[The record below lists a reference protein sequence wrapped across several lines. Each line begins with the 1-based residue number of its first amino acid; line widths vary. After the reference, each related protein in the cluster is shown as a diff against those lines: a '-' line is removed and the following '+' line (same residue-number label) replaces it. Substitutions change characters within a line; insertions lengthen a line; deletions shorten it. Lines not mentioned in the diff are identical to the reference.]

1 MKILSHIHKPSP
13 LDIKSW
19 GLLLVLSIG
28 TFVNAQAQL
37 VIGGNVYGG
46 GDMGDVKG
54 STSVQVLSGLLGTD
68 DLENPGGS
76 VFGGARMAN
85 VGGSALVDIDGAHA
99 TDYILI
105 NRVYGGNDI
114 SGTIGSY
121 AAAGESDKFPTSVL
135 TDAAHDGV
143 DATWNA
149 FVHISDGGVSKP
161 IYIGQLYGGGN
172 GDYDYDSDNSPF
184 KGLNRPELGKT
195 YLDLHGGSIV
205 YAFGGGN
212 AATVTQSTI
221 ICLNNPSTVVNSIKD
236 SRINEQEHLISPST
250 DTGSEGELLTTRRF
264 KAMGINIGYSKPSSD
279 EFQIGRL
286 FGGNNK
292 ADMKIRPSWHLEDGL
307 VRNLYSGGNQ
317 GRMTSPDGI
326 LVDINPG
333 STVVIDNLYG
343 GCRMADVRPLQID
356 YKGDYVLDGNG
367 QPLDM
372 DIIQLNDSR
381 YAFSAGLA
389 ARVVVDGGDV
399 NNVYGGNDVTG
410 QVYGGN
416 AVGIR
421 KSIRGDVYGGGN
433 GSYPYTDN
441 PLLKN
446 HDIYGDLYY
455 DPGMSSIDS
464 LNKFRPDAEQVSIHL
479 YGTVDKP
486 TIIGGSVY
494 CGGNSATLEAKT
506 IQGAPKVELKIGSY
520 VIAENVFMGNNG
532 ENMIDQDILSLF
544 AGSVDPVSGEPSDAE
559 GAIDFSSLELTDQ
572 TTFST
577 YMEGAAM
584 SYIPTVSFESTENGD
599 NVDYIP
605 YTTYFGSFYCGGNV
619 GSMTYSGTNYM
630 DMSAPVIVYNKI
642 VGGCNNANI
651 PYREG
656 LNAAYEGGVMGSA
669 DERPYLDNNGNEINP
684 YTVVANNDFTIKDRL
699 VLNMNGVRI
708 EPKEWR
714 ENPTTQKQ
722 ELVWNTHKWQESY
735 TAVKA
740 GETLKNGE
748 IYYTSDSGAGIFVAQ
763 GTELAAE
770 NQYYVKELDFAPIGI
785 DNPADDSKRRLLGGN
800 VYGGCYSSGHVN
812 GNVKINIESDLLV
825 RDNVFGNTNSH
836 VDLYN
841 QGEDLMAVAMSVFGA
856 GMGERTEIWGS
867 TEVNLKDAYMFQIY
881 GGGEMGIV
889 GKGQIETNGN
899 GSWKLDNEGYPIKSY
914 DYSPRYSTTVNLRGT
929 NAGYSDQES
938 GPVLAEAQY
947 LYGAGNEGDVCG
959 DSYLYLGNGR
969 VCDVFGGASNADILG
984 HAETYIGKQKTESG
998 TFING
1003 FPWVKDIV
1011 FGGNDFGGMIG
1022 TVKKGDFHTDS
1033 RYSRATQPELL
1044 NNVSTY
1050 VEYIQG
1056 RVDSLFG
1063 GGYGNYNYYS
1073 DIYNDYVY
1081 TYMDQAAGIVDA
1093 VNGPKI
1099 GDTKDGFC
1107 YPYMFGN
1114 SFVFFQPL
1122 DNAKNYVGIIF
1133 GGSEGCS
1140 GYPDINNTMQEI
1152 SYLLIDDKYTS
1163 AVNQENFK
1171 NTNIFGGGAF
1181 GGMGAKD
1188 IDLNAHKSRMLFPGA
1203 GRTIVDLL
1211 AGRFNEVYG
1220 GGNKEG
1226 LIGFS
1231 RVNVPEESTIHVN
1244 SIFGGGMGYDVD
1256 QITNP
1261 TEKERVKALYCD
1273 HYITFVDYRGAN
1285 AIVDNAIYG
1294 GNNNRRIAFDTYV
1307 NIAAPVK
1314 DSKGNLVTI
1323 YGAGYGKETTS
1334 GRTNVFLQDGAQVNQ
1349 VYGGGSNGATYNYP
1363 SLVRWLYREMPGDAA
1378 AKQKGLLAYA
1388 GYLNNFGVYILGN
1401 EQYHYPSHPINLTD
1415 DVLNNIENV
1424 KKENGQVVLDD
1435 NGHRIY
1441 VDDGRTSVLDLET
1454 LVYNNT
1460 PYYNTNVHIMTG
1472 AQVKGNPKTGGG
1484 TINGYAYGGGYGKD
1498 AIIAGTTYIE
1508 LKGGYVEKDIYAGGE
1523 GGTIMDL
1530 FKIKKPNGE
1539 NLFTSSS
1546 NAYIEGGTV
1555 RNVYG
1560 GGYMGHVG
1568 YHDGAISNI
1577 TANANDLAGE
1587 SHVVIGKK
1595 DATSYIDGIPSITR
1609 NVYAGGEG
1617 GSVYGDA
1624 YLTIYNGYIG
1634 FNHGTKTETVIE
1646 NEGTENET
1654 STTQTVDVYTENL
1667 DEYTTGDNRLDLNG
1681 NVFGGGYVASSYVDN
1696 SHINMYGGTVRGS
1709 MYGGGEL
1716 GPIGRGT
1723 RKADAPTTGA
1733 IRISDA
1739 TIYKSGSTEVN
1750 LYSGHVMRN
1759 VFGGGRGKDS
1769 WGGEDWKPE
1778 NETDLTAKGAVFGPT
1793 TVHIYGGEIGSVNDL
1808 QKIYGNVFGGG
1819 DEGITYSTIGTKQAD
1834 GYYYGTDD
1842 KLTEDCKVIIT
1853 PYTIAKQDVT
1863 INGNPYSKGDYVVT
1877 ADLNTMT
1884 NGDERW
1890 ASLSDEG
1897 INIRNAVFA
1906 GGNTTVGSTN
1916 LVANEKTV
1924 FGNATASIT
1933 DVFAKDFI
1941 TIGEDGIGGLYGD
1954 GNLTLVDGYRELNI
1968 TNYGTDYYNL
1978 NSSLTIDEYRK
1989 LNDRQRAYFELLY
2002 APSEVRTLSFYE
2014 NQTTYMHTIDSEHQ
2028 ELYKRGKKITE
2039 DDYENLPLDEQGKW
2053 KHITNRTYTPSERG
2067 SRITQ
2072 DEYESFW
2079 DEEKAYWDLYGF
2091 CTLYAGRMINT
2102 IQRADFCGVF
2112 GSRIVLKGA
2121 QDRVL
2126 ETANNI
2132 DYTINRVGEL
2142 SLNTVNRGMGA
2153 EKEHGNYFGI
2163 YNLVN
2168 YLGALTSD
2176 VDFNEIRTTENSDLA
2191 TYGPEQTID
2200 QEHSTE
2206 NNTVFKNVGD
2216 DLTYYDW
2223 KLKHKDDRKRNNGS
2237 SRNELALASGVWL
2250 ELLDEQTEKSDEKIY
2265 GPITGIVQLTL
2276 LNVAPGEG
2284 GGYVYAKNIHGVR
2297 GIGEQH
2303 VTLAE
2308 SNANALSYKNY
2319 TYNEAAVTEAD
2330 KVESS
2335 GNFVNSFKRII
2346 DDCYPQNDAYYAHD
2360 DIRVAPAHYWYI
2372 RGDYYVYD
2380 QYISAYTG
2388 STHAY
2393 SENSNIPLTITAESQ
2408 GRIKLQEV
2416 YENKYAYWDDKNRS
2430 TFEKYKSNIDD
2441 DAFIVG
2447 EITYHKNDPISWWT
2461 WSHLTTEQQ
2470 ELFTDKTYVCF
2481 YDVEYN
2487 DKEYK
2492 KGDVFDTPQPEIYI
2506 CNENFTDGGEEYY
2519 KNNILTAQEYNALQS
2534 LKNRNKCSS
2543 VFNISNAVSS
2553 ENGFLLTMDWTNPD
2567 IWNTYYHTIATTGSS
2582 QADMVKR
2589 SSEYSSIP
2597 DGYISSP
2604 SFYKN
2609 IEADVT
2615 DGITVLGQQVFYTED
2630 IIDQITYDK
2639 QNESITIGN
2648 ETKHLSDYV
2657 NTDEQAQ
2664 FKPVYIATAT
2674 ENFTAGGTSYVP
2686 KALISE
2692 DTYNSLSNA
2701 EKAYFDLGYLC
2712 NTTFNYKK
2720 NPNDSKP
2727 TYVVAGTVVPY
2738 GTDAN
2743 DEGSYL
2749 YLVEKNASAAA
2760 SLTPGYICT
2769 TEGKWGGYMFR
2780 NGNNYHAL
2788 DLSDLANSERS
2799 EFRFNYDAFDLLRG
2813 DSYMNPQTQDQAYAS
2828 SVYTED
2834 KSIDYEATYMGD
2846 EDFVLD
2852 GDRTVTI
2859 RRFNGAEYETLEDK
2873 QSTIKKG
2880 DIINNLDY
2888 EGILVNEQIKYTP
2901 IVITPSTPTDTTFYI
2916 VKEGMQIGDKYYMP
2930 GNQMTSDAYNALFGS
2945 SDQDNV
2951 VAMTYQ
2957 ALHGS
2962 EGKATNIEMYY
2973 FCTESYGNRQLG
2985 DIIDKDSYEALK
2997 NEQKNFAINGTIPNE
3012 KSTLYV
3018 ARDVDI
3024 NSLSKDKILTAVYYY
3039 DYIES
3044 DGNGSSYEKIR
3055 EYHVVNIHVHFESG
3069 IPIIGELMKPNI
3081 VLPGDHVALNQP
3093 TVTKGAYDIIGGGW
3107 EIYSNPTNASE
3118 HRNGTEFENSNMPL
3132 YWYQNGYWV
3141 AYYALSYLG
3150 KTYSNPVELSVANYH
3165 DIKKVM
3171 DDQANHYYINKVV
3184 KDKNNNRLS
3193 PKVYIDDY
3201 SLSNQNGLDLLKDF
3215 YDLSLRDDYSTIQAG
3230 SNVEFFLRTN
3240 LDHSGSAWQSIG
3252 TGSDPCFNGTLHG
3265 DGYTISGLSSS
3276 LFDKL
3281 CGKVYNLGV
3290 TGTFSGSGIADNG
3303 GEAVNC
3309 WVMTTTDEDL
3319 SGKNAVLGTGI
3330 VTNSYYPQSNAYSS
3344 LSSATAMPDKSFYNG
3359 EVAYNLNSFY
3369 LDKRYYNGIQND
3381 TEIQYVKSRY
3391 ADGDYRYAGGFIP
3404 QDVDIRESSSV
3415 DPNTQ
3420 TTVYVYTPVFPDDYI
3435 YFGQDLTYGWND
3447 DVQHQDVPS
3456 HFDGTN
3462 RVYRAPAYY
3471 GSANMSS
3478 VHFNQN
3484 AVLTATARNNSNLK
3498 ANPGLT
3504 AVDFTG
3510 YADVT
3515 GSNADYKQGKQIV
3528 NGTEKFYAP
3537 VLDFDGLTALRT
3549 DGQTKNLLA
3558 YVKESDTDTKTV
3570 VETYFKEPD
3579 YFKYAKTESSSYT
3592 VDNDYFNVLPV
3603 SDLDLQSLHGHMVV
3617 ENNDGDYVTTGDH
3630 FLVDR
3635 EDFNA
3640 PISYTM
3646 GDNQV
3651 MWYQR
3656 KPSVFVQNAGTGWE
3670 SISLPFTTQIVT
3682 TNEKGWI
3689 THFYEGS
3696 KTGHEYWLR
3705 TPGEIETTTEQ
3716 NQTVS
3721 KLLFKSLSKAT
3732 ATDISNGRGA
3742 NLNYLNTFLWDHYYS
3757 HNGRKDKNGDEY
3769 QEYYST
3775 NIEHNNY
3782 PFALA
3787 ANPYLI
3793 GFPGSK
3799 YYEFDMSGEFD
3810 AKNTWP
3816 SAPVKIGAQT
3826 ITFVS
3831 ADGITIYKSDDDY
3844 NTQTDVENGSY
3855 LFKPTYQTKQLNGQ
3869 TTWLL
3874 DGTGSKF
3881 ENNTTED
3888 VTTVP
3893 FRAYLAKSTA
3903 QLAPIR
3909 SGSTKAAAPTA
3920 IYIGYAG
3927 DQMPLDDIMTD
3938 RGLLIYSEDMNICVE
3953 STLTEPA
3960 QVNVT
3965 TVSGKSLGKFTI
3977 QPGTKLTIPVSS
3989 RGVYIVNH
3997 HKIAVTK

>member
-1099 GDTKDGFC
+1099 GDTKDEFC

>member
-1099 GDTKDGFC
+1099 GDTKDEFC

-3252 TGSDPCFNGTLHG
+3252 TGSDPCFEGTLHG
-3265 DGYTISGLSSS
+3265 DGYYISGLSSS

>member
-121 AAAGESDKFPTSVL
+121 AEAGESDKFPTSL
-135 TDAAHDGV
+135 LSDAAHDGI

-149 FVHISDGGVSKP
+149 FVHISDGGISKP
-161 IYIGQLYGGGN
+161 IYIGQLFGGGN
-172 GDYDYDSDNSPF
+172 GAYDYESNNSPY
-184 KGLNRPELGKT
+184 KGLKVPELDKT

-205 YAFGGGN
+205 YAFGGGDS
-212 AATVTQSTI
+212 ATVRQSTV
-221 ICLNNPSTVVNSIKD
+221 ICLDNPSTVVNSIKD

-292 ADMKIRPSWHLEDGL
+292 ADMKIRPTWHLEDGL

-317 GRMTSPDGI
+317 GRMTSPEGI

-372 DIIQLNDSR
+372 DIIQLNDPR
-381 YAFSAGLA
+381 YAFPAGLA

-421 KSIRGDVYGGGN
+421 KSIRGNVYGGGN

-446 HDIYGDLYY
+446 NEIYGDLYY
-455 DPGMSSIDS
+455 NIPDGMTSIQA
-464 LNKFRPDAEQVSIHL
+464 LNEFRPDAEQVSIHL
-479 YGTVDKP
+479 YGTEDNP
-486 TIIGGSVY
+486 TIIGGSVF
-494 CGGNSATLEAKT
+494 CGGNSATLETKT

-532 ENMIDQDILSLF
+532 ENMIDTDILERF
-544 AGSVDPVSGEPSDAE
+544 AGKIDPITSKPSAAD
-559 GAIDFSSLELTDQ
+559 GAVDFSSLDLTDQ
-572 TTFST
+572 STFSA

-584 SYIPTVSFESTENGD
+584 SYVPTVSFESTENGD
-599 NVDYIP
+599 NENYIP
-605 YTTYFGSFYCGGNV
+605 YTTYIGSFYFGGNV

-630 DMSAPVIVYNKI
+630 DMYAPVIVYNKI

-651 PYREG
+651 PYRAG

-684 YTVVANNDFTIKDRL
+684 YTVVANNDSTIKDRL

-714 ENPTTQKQ
+714 ENPTTHKN
-722 ELVWNTHKWQESY
+722 ELVWNTAKWD
-735 TAVKA
+735 
-740 GETLKNGE
+740 ND
-748 IYYTSDSGAGIFVAQ
+748 IM
-763 GTELAAE
+763 
-770 NQYYVKELDFAPIGI
+770 DFAPIGI

-881 GGGEMGIV
+881 GGGEKGVV
-889 GKGQIETNGN
+889 GKGKIQKENGL
-899 GSWKLDNEGYPIKSY
+899 WKLDKDGYPIKSY
-914 DYSPRYSTTVNLRGT
+914 TYSPRYSTTVNLRGT
-929 NAGYSDQES
+929 NAGYSENES
-938 GPVLAEAQY
+938 GPALAEAEY
-947 LYGAGNEGDVCG
+947 LYGAGNEGNVCG

-969 VCDVFGGASNADILG
+969 INDAFGGASNADILG
-984 HAETYIGKQKTESG
+984 HVETYIGKQKTESG
-998 TFING
+998 SFTNG
-1003 FPWVKDIV
+1003 FPWIKDIL

-1022 TVKKGDFHTDS
+1022 SGRTGNFSSDS
-1033 RYSRATQPELL
+1033 RYRTTQPGML

-1050 VEYIQG
+1050 VEFIQG

-1063 GGYGNYNYYS
+1063 GGYGNYDYY
-1073 DIYNDYVY
+1073 DNIYNDYVY
-1081 TYMDQAAGIVDA
+1081 TYKDQAEDKLEGH
-1093 VNGPKI
+1093 KI
-1099 GDTKDGFC
+1099 GDPKNGFR
-1107 YPYMFGN
+1107 YPYMYGN
-1114 SFVFFQPL
+1114 SFIFFQPV
-1122 DNAKNYVGIIF
+1122 DNAKNYVGVMF
-1133 GGSEGCS
+1133 GGSEGYP
-1140 GYPDINNTMQEI
+1140 GYVDLNNTMQEV
-1152 SYLLIDDKYTS
+1152 SYLLIDDINTS
-1163 AVNQENFK
+1163 TANKNNYK
-1171 NTNIFGGGAF
+1171 NTDIFGGGAF

-1188 IDLNAHKSRMLFPGA
+1188 VDKKTYDVLMLLPGA
-1203 GRTIVDLL
+1203 GRTVIDLW
-1211 AGRFNEVYG
+1211 AGRFNDVYG
-1220 GGNKEG
+1220 GCNKEG

-1244 SIFGGGMGYDVD
+1244 SIFGGGKGYDLD
-1256 QITNP
+1256 QLTDDA
-1261 TEKERVKALYCD
+1261 EKDKYKALYCD
-1273 HYITFVDYRGAN
+1273 HYITFVDFRGAN

-1294 GNNNRRIAFDTYV
+1294 GNNNRRISFDTYV

-1314 DSKGNLVTI
+1314 NSQGQLTTVF
-1323 YGAGYGKETTS
+1323 GAGYGKETTS

-1349 VYGGGSNGATYNYP
+1349 IYGGGQNGTTYNYP
-1363 SLVRWLYREMPGDAA
+1363 SLVRWLYNEQPGNDPQAKLAA
-1378 AKQKGLLAYA
+1378 VMAYSS
-1388 GYLNNFGVYILGN
+1388 YLDLFHVYIEGKP
-1401 EQYHYPSHPINLTD
+1401 EAYYPAHPINLTD
-1415 DVLNNIENV
+1415 DVLDIIDNV
-1424 KKENGQVVLDD
+1424 KEENGQK
-1435 NGHRIY
+1435 IY
-1441 VDDGRTSVLDLET
+1441 VDNGRTTVLEPENL
-1454 LVYNNT
+1454 LFNNT
-1460 PYYNTNVHIMTG
+1460 PYYNTNVHILEG
-1472 AQVKGNPKTGGG
+1472 AQVKGNPKAGGG
-1484 TINGYAYGGGYGKD
+1484 TSNGYAYGGGLGQD
-1498 AIIAGTTYIE
+1498 AVIAGSTYIE

-1523 GGTIMDL
+1523 GGTIKNVYRLRTQDGNQL
-1530 FKIKKPNGE
+1530 FK
-1539 NLFTSSS
+1539 SSS
-1546 NAYIEGGTV
+1546 NVYIEGGTA

-1568 YHDGAISNI
+1568 YHEGEISNV
-1577 TANANDLAGE
+1577 AQNANDLAGE

-1696 SHINMYGGTVRGS
+1696 SHIEMFGGTVRGS

-1723 RKADAPTTGA
+1723 RKSDAATPEGSKQV
-1733 IRISDA
+1733 SDA
-1739 TIYKSGSTEVN
+1739 TIYKAGSTDVN

-1769 WGGEDWKPE
+1769 WGGEGWKPE

-1793 TVHIYGGEIGSVNDL
+1793 TVHIYGGEIGSVKDL
-1808 QKIYGNVFGGG
+1808 QKTYGNVFGGG
-1819 DEGITYSTIGTKQAD
+1819 DEGIVFSTIGTKQAD
-1834 GYYYGTDD
+1834 GYYYGSNDQ
-1842 KLTEDCKVIIT
+1842 LTEDCKVIIT
-1853 PYTIAKQDVT
+1853 PYAVAKQDVT
-1863 INGNPYSKGDYVVT
+1863 INGTDYAAGDYVPT

-1884 NGDERW
+1884 NSDPIW
-1890 ASLSDEG
+1890 QSLSDDG

-1924 FGNATASIT
+1924 FGNATASVT
-1933 DVFAKDFI
+1933 DVFSKDFI

-1954 GNLTLVDGYRELNI
+1954 GNLTLVDGYRELNV

-2002 APSEVRTLSFYE
+2002 APSETRVLSFYE
-2014 NQTTYMHTIDSEHQ
+2014 NQTTYMHTIDADHQ
-2028 ELYKRGKKITE
+2028 ELYKRGKKITAE
-2039 DDYENLPLDEQGKW
+2039 TWAALPNDEKGKW
-2053 KHITNRTYTPSERG
+2053 KEITNRRYTPDERG
-2067 SRITQ
+2067 SRISQ

-2142 SLNTVNRGMGA
+2142 SLNTVNKGQGT
-2153 EKEHGNYFGI
+2153 EHGNYFGI

-2176 VDFNEIRTTENSDLA
+2176 VDFNETRTTDNSDLA
-2191 TYGPEQTID
+2191 TYGPKQEID
-2200 QEHSTE
+2200 TVHSTE
-2206 NNTVFKNVGD
+2206 NNTVFKYVGD

-2223 KLKHKDDRKRNNGS
+2223 KQKHKDDRKRNNGS

-2250 ELLDEQTEKSDEKIY
+2250 ELLDEKTEKSDTKIY

-2319 TYNEAAVTEAD
+2319 TYDEASVTEAD

-2346 DDCYPQNDAYYAHD
+2346 DDCYPQNDAYYVHD
-2360 DIRVAPAHYWYI
+2360 GIEIAPAHYWYI

-2408 GRIKLQEV
+2408 GRIKLQQV
-2416 YENKYAYWDDKNRS
+2416 YENKYAYWDERNHS
-2430 TFEKYKSNIDD
+2430 TFEKYQSKAEN
-2441 DAFIVG
+2441 DAFVVG
-2447 EITYHKNDPISWWT
+2447 EITYHKNDPISWWA

-2481 YDVEYN
+2481 YDVEYG

-2492 KGDVFDTPQPEIYI
+2492 KGDVFDAPQPEIYI
-2506 CNENFTDGGEEYY
+2506 CNENFTDGGEEYF
-2519 KNNILTAQEYNALQS
+2519 KNDILTAEQFNALQS
-2534 LKNRNKCSS
+2534 LKSKRKCSS

-2553 ENGFLLTMDWTNPD
+2553 ENGFLLTMDWSNPD
-2567 IWNTYYHTIATTGSS
+2567 VWNTYYHTIATTGSS
-2582 QADMVKR
+2582 QADMVKH

-2609 IEADVT
+2609 MDVAAV
-2615 DGITVLGQQVFYTED
+2615 DGISVLGQQVYFMED

-2720 NPNDSKP
+2720 NPKDSKP

-2760 SLTPGYICT
+2760 SLTRGYICT
-2769 TEGKWGGYMFR
+2769 AEGKWGGYMFKG
-2780 NGNNYHAL
+2780 GNNYHAL
-2788 DLSDLANSERS
+2788 DLSNIANDERS
-2799 EFRFNYDAFDLLRG
+2799 DFKFNYDAFDLLRG
-2813 DSYMNPQTQDQAYAS
+2813 DAYMTPTTMDQAYAS
-2828 SVYTED
+2828 AIYTDD
-2834 KSIDYEATYMGD
+2834 KSIDYEATYMGN

-2852 GDRTVTI
+2852 GGRTVAI
-2859 RRFNGAEYETLEDK
+2859 SRYNGTEYVPLAER

-2888 EGILVNEQIKYTP
+2888 EGVLINEQIKYTP
-2901 IVITPSTPTDTTFYI
+2901 IVITPSTPTDTVFYI
-2916 VKEGMQIGDKYYMP
+2916 VKVGMQIGDKYYMP
-2930 GNQMTSDAYNALFGS
+2930 GNQMTPDAYNTLFNS

-2951 VAMTYQ
+2951 MAIPYSDPS
-2957 ALHGS
+2957 LHGS
-2962 EGKATNIEMYY
+2962 ENKATDIEMYY
-2973 FCTESYGNRQLG
+2973 FCTEAYGNMQLG
-2985 DIIDKDSYEALK
+2985 DIIHEGDYKTLK
-2997 NEQKNFAINGTIPNE
+2997 NEQRNFAINGTIPNE

-3018 ARDVDI
+3018 ARDIDI

-3069 IPIIGELMKPNI
+3069 IPIIGELLKPNI

-3107 EIYSNPTNASE
+3107 EIYSSPTSASE
-3118 HRNGTEFENSNMPL
+3118 HRNGTEFDNSNMPL

-3215 YDLSLRDDYSTIQAG
+3215 YDLSLLDDYSTIQAG

-3252 TGSDPCFNGTLHG
+3252 TGSDPCFEGTLHG
-3265 DGYTISGLSSS
+3265 DGYYISGLSSS

-3309 WVMTTTDEDL
+3309 WVMTTTDQDL

-3381 TEIQYVKSRY
+3381 ADIQYVKSRY

-3404 QDVDIRESSSV
+3404 QDVDVRESSYV
-3415 DPNTQ
+3415 DQNTQ

-3435 YFGQDLTYGWND
+3435 YFGQDLTYGWNED
-3447 DVQHQDVPS
+3447 KQHQDVPS

-3515 GSNADYKQGKQIV
+3515 GSNSDFKQGKQTV
-3528 NGTEKFYAP
+3528 NGVEKYYAP
-3537 VLDFDGLTALRT
+3537 VLDFDGLTGLRT
-3549 DGQTKNLLA
+3549 DGQTRNLLV
-3558 YVKESDTDTKTV
+3558 YVKDSDTDTKTV
-3570 VETYFKEPD
+3570 VETYLKEPD

-3603 SDLDLQSLHGHMVV
+3603 SDLDLQGLHGHMVV
-3617 ENNDGDYVTTGDH
+3617 ENNDGDYITTGDH

-3640 PISYTM
+3640 PIEYTM

-3716 NQTVS
+3716 NQTIS

-3742 NLNYLNTFLWDHYYS
+3742 NLNYLNTFLWDHYYR

-3881 ENNTTED
+3881 ENNTTQD

>member
-1 MKILSHIHKPSP
+1 MKILSHIHKLSP

-28 TFVNAQAQL
+28 TFIHADAQL

-121 AAAGESDKFPTSVL
+121 AEAGETDKFPTSVL
-135 TDAAHDGV
+135 SDAAHDGV

-149 FVHISDGGVSKP
+149 FVHISDGGISRP
-161 IYIGQLYGGGN
+161 IYIGQVYGGGN

-221 ICLNNPSTVVNSIKD
+221 ICLDNPSTVVNSIKD

-250 DTGSEGELLTTRRF
+250 DTGSEGELLTTARF
-264 KAMGINIGYSKPSSD
+264 KAMGINTGYSKPSSD

-292 ADMKIRPSWHLEDGL
+292 ADMKIRPTWHLEDGL

-317 GRMTSPDGI
+317 GRMTSPEGI
-326 LVDINPG
+326 LVDINSG

-372 DIIQLNDSR
+372 DIIQLNDPR
-381 YAFSAGLA
+381 YAFPAGLA

-421 KSIRGDVYGGGN
+421 KSIRGNVYGGGN

-441 PLLKN
+441 PLLKDN
-446 HDIYGDLYY
+446 DIYSDLYY
-455 DPGMSSIDS
+455 EIPDGMSSVEA
-464 LNKFRPDAEQVSIHL
+464 LNQIRPDAEQVSIHL
-479 YGTVDKP
+479 YGTQDNP

-494 CGGNSATLEAKT
+494 CGGNSATLETKT

-572 TTFST
+572 ATFST

-630 DMSAPVIVYNKI
+630 DMYAPVIVYNKI

-651 PYREG
+651 PYRAG
-656 LNAAYEGGVMGSA
+656 LNAAYEGGVMGA
-669 DERPYLDNNGNEINP
+669 ANERPYLDDQENEVNPFTESNG
-684 YTVVANNDFTIKDRL
+684 AIKDRL
-699 VLNMNGVRI
+699 ILNFRGVRI

-714 ENPTTQKQ
+714 DG
-722 ELVWNTHKWQESY
+722 ELVWNTRKW
-735 TAVKA
+735 
-740 GETLKNGE
+740 
-748 IYYTSDSGAGIFVAQ
+748 IDSEQDFVAI
-763 GTELAAE
+763 GT
-770 NQYYVKELDFAPIGI
+770 
-785 DNPADDSKRRLLGGN
+785 DNREEDDVRRLIGGN
-800 VYGGCYSSGHVN
+800 IYGGCYSSGHIN

-825 RDNVFGNTNSH
+825 RDNVFGDGNSY
-836 VDLYN
+836 VELYD
-841 QGEDLMAVAMSVFGA
+841 QGEDIMAVAMSVFGA
-856 GMGERTEIWGS
+856 GMGDKTEVWGS
-867 TEVNLKDAYMFQIY
+867 TEVNLKDAYSFQIY
-881 GGGEMGIV
+881 GGGEMGVV
-889 GKGQIETNGN
+889 GKGKIQEENGL
-899 GSWKLDNEGYPIKSY
+899 WKLDEDGYPIKSY
-914 DYSPRYSTTVNLRGT
+914 TYSPLYSSTVNLRGT
-929 NAGYSDQES
+929 NAGYSENES

-947 LYGAGNEGDVCG
+947 LYGAGNEGNVCG

-969 VCDVFGGASNADILG
+969 VYDVFGGASNADILG
-984 HAETYIGKQKTESG
+984 HVETYIGKQKTESG
-998 TFING
+998 TFTNG
-1003 FPWVKDIV
+1003 FPWVQDIV

-1022 TVKKGDFHTDS
+1022 SGKTGDFSSDS
-1033 RYSRATQPELL
+1033 RYRTTQSGML
-1044 NNVSTY
+1044 NSVSTY

-1056 RVDSLFG
+1056 RVDTLFG
-1063 GGYGNYNYYS
+1063 GGYGNYNYYD

-1081 TYMDQAAGIVDA
+1081 TYKDQAEDKLEGHKVGDPK
-1093 VNGPKI
+1093 NG
-1099 GDTKDGFC
+1099 FR
-1107 YPYMFGN
+1107 YPYMYGN
-1114 SFVFFQPL
+1114 SFIFFQPV
-1122 DNAKNYVGIIF
+1122 DNAKNYVGVMF
-1133 GGSEGCS
+1133 GGSEG
-1140 GYPDINNTMQEI
+1140 YPGHVDLNNTMQEV
-1152 SYLLIDDKYTS
+1152 SYLLIDDINTS
-1163 AVNQENFK
+1163 TANKNNYK
-1171 NTNIFGGGAF
+1171 NTDIFGGGAF
-1181 GGMGAKD
+1181 GGMGTKD
-1188 IDLNAHKSRMLFPGA
+1188 VSKNTYDVLKLLPGA
-1203 GRTIVDLL
+1203 GRTVIDLW
-1211 AGRFNEVYG
+1211 AGRFNDVYG
-1220 GGNKEG
+1220 GCNKEG

-1244 SIFGGGMGYDVD
+1244 SIFGGGKGYDLD
-1256 QITNP
+1256 QLTDDA
-1261 TEKERVKALYCD
+1261 EKDKYKALYCD
-1273 HYITFVDYRGAN
+1273 HYITFVDFRGAN

-1294 GNNNRRIAFDTYV
+1294 GNNNRRISFDTYV

-1314 DSKGNLVTI
+1314 NSQGQLTTVF
-1323 YGAGYGKETTS
+1323 GAGYGKETTS

-1349 VYGGGSNGATYNYP
+1349 IYGGGQNGTTYNYP
-1363 SLVRWLYREMPGDAA
+1363 SLVRWLYNEQSGNDPQ
-1378 AKQKGLLAYA
+1378 AKLAGVMAYSS
-1388 GYLNNFGVYILGN
+1388 YLDLFHVYIEGKP
-1401 EQYHYPSHPINLTD
+1401 EAYYPAHPINLTD
-1415 DVLNNIENV
+1415 DVLDIIDNV
-1424 KKENGQVVLDD
+1424 KEENGQK
-1435 NGHRIY
+1435 IY
-1441 VDDGRTSVLDLET
+1441 VDNGRTTVLEPENL
-1454 LVYNNT
+1454 LFNNT
-1460 PYYNTNVHIMTG
+1460 PYYNTNVHILEG
-1472 AQVKGNPKTGGG
+1472 AQVKGNPRAGGG
-1484 TINGYAYGGGYGKD
+1484 TSNGYAYGGGLGQD
-1498 AIIAGTTYIE
+1498 AVIAGSTYIE

-1523 GGTIMDL
+1523 GGTIMNRYRL
-1530 FKIKKPNGE
+1530 HTQNG
-1539 NLFTSSS
+1539 NQLFTASA
-1546 NAYIEGGTV
+1546 NVYVEGGTA

-1568 YHDGAISNI
+1568 YHEGEISNV
-1577 TANANDLAGE
+1577 AQNANDLAGE

-1646 NEGTENET
+1646 NEGTEDET

-1696 SHINMYGGTVRGS
+1696 SHIEMFGGTVRGS

-1723 RKADAPTTGA
+1723 RKSDAATPEGSKQV
-1733 IRISDA
+1733 SDA
-1739 TIYKSGSTEVN
+1739 TIYKAGSTDVN

-1769 WGGEDWKPE
+1769 WGGEGWKPE

-1793 TVHIYGGEIGSVNDL
+1793 TVHIYGGEIGSVKDL
-1808 QKIYGNVFGGG
+1808 QKTYGNVFGGG
-1819 DEGITYSTIGTKQAD
+1819 DEGIVFSTIGTKQAD
-1834 GYYYGTDD
+1834 GYYYGSNDQ
-1842 KLTEDCKVIIT
+1842 LTEDCKVIIT
-1853 PYTIAKQDVT
+1853 PYAVAKQNVT
-1863 INGNPYSKGDYVVT
+1863 INGTDYAAGDYVPT

-1884 NGDERW
+1884 NSDPIW
-1890 ASLSDEG
+1890 QSLSDDG

-1924 FGNATASIT
+1924 FGNATASVT
-1933 DVFAKDFI
+1933 DVFSKDFI

-1954 GNLTLVDGYRELNI
+1954 GNLTLVDGYRELNV

-2002 APSEVRTLSFYE
+2002 APSETRVLSFYE
-2014 NQTTYMHTIDSEHQ
+2014 NQTTYMHTIDADHQ
-2028 ELYKRGKKITE
+2028 ELYKRGKKITAE
-2039 DDYENLPLDEQGKW
+2039 TWAALPNDEKGKW
-2053 KHITNRTYTPSERG
+2053 KEITNRRYTPDERG
-2067 SRITQ
+2067 SRISQ

-2142 SLNTVNRGMGA
+2142 SLNTVNKGQGT
-2153 EKEHGNYFGI
+2153 EHGNYFGI

-2176 VDFNEIRTTENSDLA
+2176 VDFNETRTTDNSDLA
-2191 TYGPEQTID
+2191 TYGPEQEID
-2200 QEHSTE
+2200 KEHSTE
-2206 NNTVFKNVGD
+2206 NNTVFKYVGD

-2223 KLKHKDDRKRNNGS
+2223 KQKHKDDRKRNNGS

-2250 ELLDEQTEKSDEKIY
+2250 ELLDEKTEKSDTKIY

-2319 TYNEAAVTEAD
+2319 TYDEASVTEAD

-2346 DDCYPQNDAYYAHD
+2346 DDCYPQNDAYYVHD
-2360 DIRVAPAHYWYI
+2360 GIEIAPAHYWYI

-2408 GRIKLQEV
+2408 GRIKLQQV
-2416 YENKYAYWDDKNRS
+2416 YENKYAYWDERNQS
-2430 TFEKYKSNIDD
+2430 TFEKYQSKAEN
-2441 DAFIVG
+2441 DAFVVG
-2447 EITYHKNDPISWWT
+2447 EITYHKNDPISWWA
-2461 WSHLTTEQQ
+2461 WSHLTTEQK

-2481 YDVEYN
+2481 YDVEYG

-2492 KGDVFDTPQPEIYI
+2492 KGDVFDAPQPEIYI
-2506 CNENFTDGGEEYY
+2506 CNENFTDGGEEYF
-2519 KNNILTAQEYNALQS
+2519 KNDILTAKQFNALQS
-2534 LKNRNKCSS
+2534 LKSKRKCSS

-2553 ENGFLLTMDWTNPD
+2553 ENGFLLTMDWSNPD
-2567 IWNTYYHTIATTGSS
+2567 VWNTYYHTIATTGSS
-2582 QADMVKR
+2582 QADMVKH

-2609 IEADVT
+2609 MDGTAV
-2615 DGITVLGQQVFYTED
+2615 DGISVLGQQVYFMED

-2720 NPNDSKP
+2720 NPKDSKP

-2760 SLTPGYICT
+2760 SLTRGYICT
-2769 TEGKWGGYMFR
+2769 AEGKWGGYMFKG
-2780 NGNNYHAL
+2780 GNNYHAL
-2788 DLSDLANSERS
+2788 DLSNIANDERS
-2799 EFRFNYDAFDLLRG
+2799 DFKFNYDAFDLLRG
-2813 DSYMNPQTQDQAYAS
+2813 DAYMTPTTMDQAYAS
-2828 SVYTED
+2828 AIYTED
-2834 KSIDYEATYMGD
+2834 KSIDYEATYMGN

-2852 GDRTVTI
+2852 GGRTVAI
-2859 RRFNGAEYETLEDK
+2859 SRYNGTEYVPLAER

-2888 EGILVNEQIKYTP
+2888 EGVLINEQIKYSP
-2901 IVITPSTPTDTTFYI
+2901 IVITPSTSTDTVFYI
-2916 VKEGMQIGDKYYMP
+2916 VKVGMQIGDKYYMP
-2930 GNQMTSDAYNALFGS
+2930 GNQMTPDAYNALFGS
-2945 SDQDNV
+2945 SDQNNV
-2951 VAMTYQ
+2951 MAIPYSDPS
-2957 ALHGS
+2957 LHGS
-2962 EGKATNIEMYY
+2962 ESKATDIEMYY
-2973 FCTESYGNRQLG
+2973 FCTEAYGNMHLG
-2985 DIIDKDSYEALK
+2985 DIIREGDYKTLK
-2997 NEQKNFAINGTIPNE
+2997 NEQRNFAINGTIPNE

-3184 KDKNNNRLS
+3184 NDKNNNRLK

-3201 SLSNQNGLDLLKDF
+3201 SLSSQNGLDLFKDF

-3240 LDHSGSAWQSIG
+3240 LDHSGSAWESIG
-3252 TGSDPCFNGTLHG
+3252 TGSDPCFEGTLHG

-3290 TGTFSGSGIADNG
+3290 TGSFNGSGIAETG

-3309 WVMTTTDEDL
+3309 WVMTTTDQDL

-3404 QDVDIRESSSV
+3404 QDVDVRESSYV
-3415 DPNTQ
+3415 DQHTQ

-3435 YFGQDLTYGWND
+3435 YFGQALTYGWND
-3447 DVQHQDVPS
+3447 DKQHQDVPS

-3484 AVLTATARNNSNLK
+3484 AVLSATAKNNSSLK

-3515 GSNADYKQGKQIV
+3515 GSNSDYKRGKQTV
-3528 NGTEKFYAP
+3528 NGVEKYYAP
-3537 VLDFDGLTALRT
+3537 VLDFDGLTGIRT
-3549 DGQTKNLLA
+3549 DGQTKNLLV

-3579 YFKYAKTESSSYT
+3579 YFKYAKTQASGYT

-3603 SDLDLQSLHGHMVV
+3603 SDLDLQGLHGHMVV
-3617 ENNDGDYVTTGDH
+3617 ENNYGDYITTGDH

-3640 PISYTM
+3640 PIEYTM

-3716 NQTVS
+3716 NQTIS

-3769 QEYYST
+3769 QQYYST

-3816 SAPVKIGAQT
+3816 STPVKIGAQT

-3881 ENNTTED
+3881 ENNTTQD